1 MSKDY
6 EDVNPAP
13 PVARDHL
20 PQTATVLIANP
31 EVYEYA
37 KFEQETKAENVKTVY
52 RGQRNNQ
59 GEPINGIFTA
69 GMSSCV
75 ALAFIIR
82 DDKGEIT
89 QISMMHVPGSIGSS
103 TFEGIEGIDM
113 TGSAIMDNMLKKAP
127 KGSSVEV
134 VIGWSKDVYESDFQ
148 ATGKTTL
155 IDENLAQTIEKVIT
169 DRGYKL
175 DKIEPYWGAKN
186 NLDESGFSFGINFK
200 GERGEFKNCRGC
212 RTEENDAR
220 VKKTD
225 SPATPSMAAFML
237 DWARTLRDK
246 LFFNAIKKDLA
257 ESANN
262 PDYDEVKKIGF
273 DYSKDE
279 LPLNDM
285 VKLKEMMVL
294 AREKNDPRLWATIKD
309 ALVEQIQNR
318 PDKAAAVAERKE
330 LLSMHFKG
338 KDSNGEYKGSGLCRM
353 FQGGETAHWRQVK
366 QFEDSAQAV
375 MQKSTDMKAQLRLS
389 NPASD
394 TQPLLESDKE
404 EEQENRASMS
414 A

>member
-20 PQTATVLIANP
+20 PQTAAVIDADP
-31 EVYEYA
+31 EQYVYA
-37 KFEQETKAENVKTVY
+37 KFEMVTKADNVQTV
-52 RGQRNNQ
+52 RPGDTKED
-59 GEPINGIFTA
+59 GTPINGIFTA
-69 GMSSCV
+69 GMTTCV
-75 ALAFIIR
+75 ALAFIVR
-82 DDKGEIT
+82 DEKGNIS

-103 TFEGIEGIDM
+103 TFEGIDGIDVE
-113 TGSAIMDNMLKKAP
+113 GPAIMDKMLKGAP

-134 VIGWSKDVYESDFQ
+134 VVGWSKDSYVEDFKIR
-148 ATGKTTL
+148 GKTTL
-155 IDENLAQTIEKVIT
+155 IEAELSETIQKVIT
-169 DRGYKL
+169 ERGYKL
-175 DKIEPYWGAKN
+175 DKIETYWGAKN
-186 NLDESGFSFGINFK
+186 NLSGSACSFGINLQ
-200 GERGEFKNCRGC
+200 GERGEFKNCRGNC
-212 RTEENDAR
+212 DQEMASRI
-220 VKKTD
+220 KKTD
-225 SPATPSMAAFML
+225 SPGTPSMAAFML
-237 DWARTLRDK
+237 NWARTIRDK
-246 LFFNAIKKDLA
+246 VFFNDIKKDLA
-257 ESANN
+257 STNN
-262 PDYDEVKKIGF
+262 PDFDEVKKIGF
-273 DYSKDE
+273 DYSKAE

-294 AREKNDPRLWATIKD
+294 AREKNDARLWATIKD

-375 MQKSTDMKAQLRLS
+375 MQKSTEMKAQLRLS
-389 NPASD
+389 NPAPD

-404 EEQENRASMS
+404 EEQENRASIS